1 MKARTRRLLAAVA
14 LLWIAGLVWA
24 WPHLSPA
31 GELLL
36 VTLIAPVQYLVWVLC
51 RASAHQ
57 HANRWARDIARA
69 HASRPRP
76 LPAEAVR

>member
-1 MKARTRRLLAAVA
+1 MSARTRRVLAVVAV
-14 LLWIAGLVWA
+14 LWIAALGWA

-36 VTLIAPVQYLVWVLC
+36 VTLIVPVQYLLWVLC

-69 HASRPRP
+69 HAGRPRP
-76 LPAEAVR
+76 LPTESVR